1 MELLERYLQAVRE
14 YLLRNSRRDDI
25 VKELGGNILSQMEDK
40 AAELGRPLSQAEQ
53 AAILKQHGHPLLAAA
68 RYRRLPMQ
76 QLIGPALFPLY
87 WYMLQ
92 ALVVIVAAFNVVLV
106 VVLAFGRGSI
116 LQGVVSAWG
125 FFWLCLLVAVGGL
138 TIGFGLIE
146 YFGGGKVPFTGTF
159 DPLELPAVKKLAPP
173 RGNSM
178 AELVLG
184 SMFLAGWPLFLH
196 LPAPA
201 FAGTLPVRLAPA
213 WWHFEAP
220 MLLAVALG
228 MAASFVSLFRPQYPR
243 LRAALRLAS
252 SVAGVATFYLFLLTG
267 EFVVANPSAAARLN
281 DPVHIG
287 DHVFTAGQ
295 LANYGAAA
303 APLIALVVFFCDG
316 LVEVTRLLR
325 ARRQPRIVTQEWNGI
340 F

>member
-1 MELLERYLQAVRE
+1 
-14 YLLRNSRRDDI
+14 
-25 VKELGGNILSQMEDK
+25 
-40 AAELGRPLSQAEQ
+40 
-53 AAILKQHGHPLLAAA
+53 
-68 RYRRLPMQ
+68 
-76 QLIGPALFPLY
+76 
-87 WYMLQ
+87 
-92 ALVVIVAAFNVVLV
+92 
-106 VVLAFGRGSI
+106 
-116 LQGVVSAWG
+116 
-125 FFWLCLLVAVGGL
+125 
-138 TIGFGLIE
+138 
-146 YFGGGKVPFTGTF
+146 
-159 DPLELPAVKKLAPP
+159 
-173 RGNSM
+173 
-178 AELVLG
+178 
-184 SMFLAGWPLFLH
+184 
-196 LPAPA
+196 
-201 FAGTLPVRLAPA
+201 
-213 WWHFEAP
+213 
-220 MLLAVALG
+220 